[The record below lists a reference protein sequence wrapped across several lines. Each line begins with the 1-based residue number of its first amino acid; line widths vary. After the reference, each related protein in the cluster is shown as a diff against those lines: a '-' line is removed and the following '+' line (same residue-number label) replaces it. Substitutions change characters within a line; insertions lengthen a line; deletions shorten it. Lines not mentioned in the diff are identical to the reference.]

1 MIEVELVG
9 QMSCW
14 CLNLELFNTNAMF
27 GKMLNFEQRRDMV
40 KLASKTI
47 AQVPWRVLRL
57 HADTKGKHALSL
69 SAVLRVF
76 VI

>member
-47 AQVPWRVLRL
+47 AQVPWRVEGEFKRNSSTLAWKIPWTEEPGRL
-57 HADTKGKHALSL
+57 
-69 SAVLRVF
+69 
-76 VI
+76 